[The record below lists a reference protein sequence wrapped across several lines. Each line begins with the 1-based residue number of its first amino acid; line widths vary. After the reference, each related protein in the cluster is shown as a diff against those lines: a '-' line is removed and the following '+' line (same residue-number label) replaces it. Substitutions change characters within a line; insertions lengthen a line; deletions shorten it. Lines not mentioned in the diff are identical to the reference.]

1 MRHKGIWSAFSIAAG
16 TFVFWAASFG
26 APVYADTPECEAV
39 FSVICEEGYE
49 KDVEIL
55 LTDEETGETVA
66 TTVGAGDGYRKTV
79 KIPPGTYTA
88 SAHVPDPDKDYEV
101 FVDDR
106 PKEAAGGGTC
116 YFSAVTGSWLY
127 TVEYAGLA
135 QITDESGGPVCYGV
149 VTSED
154 AESYLMAAENAGPG
168 PDEETDG
175 PQEIEDEQQETDVPE
190 TADESAEAEGA
201 MPEGDHLAGQDEE
214 TGHAADKKKVIVVLG
229 LTAVV
234 IAGAVVI
241 FSRSR

>member
-1 MRHKGIWSAFSIAAG
+1 M
-16 TFVFWAASFG
+16 
-26 APVYADTPECEAV
+26 
-39 FSVICEEGYE
+39 
-49 KDVEIL
+49 
-55 LTDEETGETVA
+55 
-66 TTVGAGDGYRKTV
+66 
-79 KIPPGTYTA
+79 
-88 SAHVPDPDKDYEV
+88 
-101 FVDDR
+101 DDR

-116 YFSAVTGSWLY
+116 YFGAVTGSWLY

-135 QITDESGGPVCYGV
+135 EITDESGGPVCYGV
-149 VTSED
+149 VTIED

-175 PQEIEDEQQETDVPE
+175 PQEIEEEKQETDMPG
-190 TADESAEAEGA
+190 TADGTAEAEGA
-201 MPEGDHLAGQDEE
+201 MPEGDHPAGQDEE

>member
-1 MRHKGIWSAFSIAAG
+1 MRNRVIWSAFSIAAG

-26 APVYADTPECEAV
+26 VPVHAETPECEAV

-49 KDVEIL
+49 KDVEFL
-55 LTDEETGETVA
+55 LTAEETGETFA
-66 TTVGAGDGYRKTV
+66 AAVGAGDGYRKTV
-79 KIPPGTYTA
+79 KVPPGTYTA

-106 PKEAAGGGTC
+106 PKEAAGGGTS

-135 QITDESGGPVCYGV
+135 QITDESGGPVCYGI

-175 PQEIEDEQQETDVPE
+175 PQEIEEEKQETDMPG
-190 TADESAEAEGA
+190 TADGTAEAEGA
-201 MPEGDHLAGQDEE
+201 MPEGDHPAGQDEE
-214 TGHAADKKKVIVVLG
+214 TRHVADKKNVLVVLG

>member
-1 MRHKGIWSAFSIAAG
+1 MRNRVIWSAFSIAAG

-26 APVYADTPECEAV
+26 VPVHAETPECEAV

-49 KDVEIL
+49 KDVEFL
-55 LTDEETGETVA
+55 LTDEETGETFA
-66 TTVGAGDGYRKTV
+66 ATVGAGDGYRKTV
-79 KIPPGTYTA
+79 KVPPGTYIA

-106 PKEAAGGGTC
+106 PKEAAGGGTS

-135 QITDESGGPVCYGV
+135 QITDESGGPVCYGI

-175 PQEIEDEQQETDVPE
+175 PQEIEEEKQETDMPG
-190 TADESAEAEGA
+190 TADGTAEAEGA
-201 MPEGDHLAGQDEE
+201 MPEGDHPAGQDEE
-214 TGHAADKKKVIVVLG
+214 TRHAADKKKVLVVLG